1 MQAPVD
7 SWELIRGLAALL
19 FIGESTA
26 MNSVTRVSFA
36 VCLGLSVAAL
46 ILAMQEMSVP
56 TLLLAAVFLFLSA
69 MHGWHKAH

>member
-1 MQAPVD
+1 
-7 SWELIRGLAALL
+7 
-19 FIGESTA
+19 

-56 TLLLAAVFLFLSA
+56 TLLLAAVFLFVSA
-69 MHGWHKAH
+69 IHGWHKAH